1 MKNRKSVFCAVAVLP
16 ALAVCAGCYTSHK
29 IESTHEIKPIHIT
42 LDVNVKIDRALDDFF
57 GDIDKKAVAPAQVP
71 AAPELKATP
80 QPAQKVDD
88 PIPGEAAPAVK
99 VPPQAP
105 DEKTETPSN

>member
-1 MKNRKSVFCAVAVLP
+1 MKNRKSVICAAVVLP

-57 GDIDKKAVAPAQVP
+57 GDIDKKAVAPAQ
-71 AAPELKATP
+71 AAPEQKAP
-80 QPAQKVDD
+80 VQPPQKVDD
-88 PIPGEAAPAVK
+88 PIPGEAAPAAK
-99 VPPQAP
+99 VPAQVP
-105 DEKTETPSN
+105 DENTVKTSN